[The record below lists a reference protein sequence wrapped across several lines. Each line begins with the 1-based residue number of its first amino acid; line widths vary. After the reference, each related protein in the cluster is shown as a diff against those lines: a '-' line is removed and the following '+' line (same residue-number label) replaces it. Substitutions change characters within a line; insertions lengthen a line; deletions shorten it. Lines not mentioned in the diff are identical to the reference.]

1 MASARD
7 QYGNLKI
14 LVKCQVFVKNKRF
27 QFVPI
32 CSGVATAERVLH
44 VALVNVPEM
53 VTQGFLYTAVQFK
66 GPFSSL
72 KEQKYDLIN

>member
-14 LVKCQVFVKNKRF
+14 LVKWQVFVKNKRF
-27 QFVPI
+27 QFVPM
-32 CSGVATAERVLH
+32 CSEVARAERVLH
-44 VALVNVPEM
+44 VALANVPEM

-66 GPFSSL
+66 GPFSDFRTL
-72 KEQKYDLIN
+72 VP